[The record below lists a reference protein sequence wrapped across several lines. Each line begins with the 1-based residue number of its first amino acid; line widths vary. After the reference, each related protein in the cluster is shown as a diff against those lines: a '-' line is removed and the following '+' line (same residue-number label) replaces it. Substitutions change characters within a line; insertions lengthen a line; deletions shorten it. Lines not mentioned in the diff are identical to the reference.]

1 VTKHLVFAAAA
12 LSGLCAA
19 LPAMAADAPQFS
31 EALVPAGRYYVGTVF
46 GPQNYRAHA
55 NAEVGAFLIMRTEV
69 TYELY
74 RHVAAWGEQHGYNL
88 DDPCIDCDTAV
99 SGGGKLP
106 VTNISWLGAVVWANA
121 LSEMK
126 GLDPAYKDSSGAVLR
141 DITQRRRIE
150 ASQVAAGA
158 SGFRLPDLAEWQ
170 VAARGADKG
179 LADGSYGLPHAGG
192 WRPPRGAKTEANE
205 HDARP
210 SLVARLRPNA
220 IGLYDMSGNAAE
232 WVATPF
238 DMGEGP
244 NGHHKYYYY
253 CGESFAHG
261 QGQTLASCDFHSSSF
276 AEGDIGFRL
285 VRWRSKDKPAP

>member
-1 VTKHLVFAAAA
+1 MTGQRVLSAA
-12 LSGLCAA
+12 LLGSLCAA
-19 LPAMAADAPQFS
+19 LPAAAAEVPPFR
-31 EALVPAGRYYVGTVF
+31 EALVPAGRYYVGSVF
-46 GPQNYRAHA
+46 GPQDYRSHA
-55 NAEVGAFLIMRTEV
+55 NVEVDAFLIMRTEV

-74 RHVAAWGEQHGYNL
+74 RGVAAWGEQHGYNL
-88 DDPCIDCDTAV
+88 DDPCNDCDTAV
-99 SGGGKLP
+99 PGGGKLP

-121 LSEMK
+121 LSEMQ
-126 GLDPAYKDSSGAVLR
+126 GLDPAYKDGSGAVLC
-141 DITQRRRIE
+141 DITQRRSIE
-150 ASQVAAGA
+150 ASGVAPGTAGY
-158 SGFRLPDLAEWQ
+158 RLPNLAEWQ

-179 LADGSYGLPHAGG
+179 LADGSYGAPHAGG
-192 WRPPRGAKTEANE
+192 WRPPRVAKTEANE

-210 SLVARLRPNA
+210 ALVARLRPNA
-220 IGLYDMSGNAAE
+220 LGLYDMSGNAAE

-276 AEGDIGFRL
+276 AEGDVGFRL
-285 VRWRSKDKPAP
+285 VRQRSRGKPAP